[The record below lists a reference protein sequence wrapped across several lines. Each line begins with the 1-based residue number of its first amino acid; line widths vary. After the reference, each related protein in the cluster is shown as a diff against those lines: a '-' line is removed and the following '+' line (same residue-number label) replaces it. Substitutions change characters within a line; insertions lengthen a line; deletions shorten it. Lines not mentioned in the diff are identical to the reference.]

1 MAAVWGHFSIEG
13 PLWNLNGISPF
24 MWGEYASQ
32 GNPYGRSAPL
42 HNTQYINRNRLV
54 GTELYYPPC
63 QPDYKSKQ
71 YENQLHANTT
81 QNTMKTLKKQ
91 KELLELKLA
100 RKLITETRD
109 TLTAIAKNEDKHKK
123 NDTMLP
129 FPIEEIQVHL
139 LDEDGEGMVLWLQ
152 GSIEK
157 GKILIEKG
165 FEELTDHEETIQV
178 ELESDEEE
186 DHMIEEMFTT
196 VNKKPVLLN

>member
-1 MAAVWGHFSIEG
+1 MEFRLLCGDEMHLKGTHTAVAPPYTILSISIATDLLARSSTILLVN
-13 PLWNLNGISPF
+13 PIANLN
-24 MWGEYASQ
+24 
-32 GNPYGRSAPL
+32 
-42 HNTQYINRNRLV
+42 NTKTNY
-54 GTELYYPPC
+54 
-63 QPDYKSKQ
+63 
-71 YENQLHANTT
+71 T
-81 QNTMKTLKKQ
+81 QRHKNTMKTLKKQ

-196 VNKKPVLLN
+196 VNKKHVLLN

>member
-1 MAAVWGHFSIEG
+1 MEFRLLCGDELHLKGTHTAVAPPYTI
-13 PLWNLNGISPF
+13 LNIPI
-24 MWGEYASQ
+24 AIQ
-32 GNPYGRSAPL
+32 RKPT
-42 HNTQYINRNRLV
+42 TQI
-54 GTELYYPPC
+54 
-63 QPDYKSKQ
+63 
-71 YENQLHANTT
+71 TT
-81 QNTMKTLKKQ
+81 QNTMKTLRKQ

-109 TLTAIAKNEDKHKK
+109 TLNAIAKNEDKHKK

-129 FPIEEIQVHL
+129 FPIQEVQVHL

-157 GKILIEKG
+157 GKIHLEKG
-165 FEELTDHEETIQV
+165 FEELTDMEEGETIQV

>member
-1 MAAVWGHFSIEG
+1 
-13 PLWNLNGISPF
+13 
-24 MWGEYASQ
+24 
-32 GNPYGRSAPL
+32 
-42 HNTQYINRNRLV
+42 
-54 GTELYYPPC
+54 
-63 QPDYKSKQ
+63 
-71 YENQLHANTT
+71 
-81 QNTMKTLKKQ
+81 MKTLKKQ

-129 FPIEEIQVHL
+129 FPIQEVQVHL

-157 GKILIEKG
+157 GKIHIEKG
-165 FEELTDHEETIQV
+165 FEELTDMEEGETIQV
-178 ELESDEEE
+178 ELEE
-186 DHMIEEMFTT
+186 DDPMIEEMFTT

>member
-1 MAAVWGHFSIEG
+1 
-13 PLWNLNGISPF
+13 
-24 MWGEYASQ
+24 
-32 GNPYGRSAPL
+32 
-42 HNTQYINRNRLV
+42 
-54 GTELYYPPC
+54 
-63 QPDYKSKQ
+63 
-71 YENQLHANTT
+71 
-81 QNTMKTLKKQ
+81 MKTLKKQ

-157 GKILIEKG
+157 GKIHIEKG
-165 FEELTDHEETIQV
+165 FEELTDMEETIQV
-178 ELESDEEE
+178 ELEGDDEEE
-186 DHMIEEMFTT
+186 DPMIEEMFTT

>member
-1 MAAVWGHFSIEG
+1 M
-13 PLWNLNGISPF
+13 NLNGISPF

-42 HNTQYINRNRLV
+42 HNTQHTN
-54 GTELYYPPC
+54 C
-63 QPDYKSKQ
+63 
-71 YENQLHANTT
+71 NTT
-81 QNTMKTLKKQ
+81 KINYTQRHNTMKTLRKQ

-129 FPIEEIQVHL
+129 FPIQEVQVHL

-157 GKILIEKG
+157 GKIHIEKG
-165 FEELTDHEETIQV
+165 FEELTDMEETIQV
-178 ELESDEEE
+178 ELEEE
-186 DHMIEEMFTT
+186 DPMIEEMFTT

>member
-1 MAAVWGHFSIEG
+1 MEFRLLYGGAMHAKGTHPAVAPPYTI
-13 PLWNLNGISPF
+13 LNIPI
-24 MWGEYASQ
+24 A
-32 GNPYGRSAPL
+32 
-42 HNTQYINRNRLV
+42 T
-54 GTELYYPPC
+54 
-63 QPDYKSKQ
+63 
-71 YENQLHANTT
+71 QLHTTT
-81 QNTMKTLKKQ
+81 QNTMKTLRKQ

-129 FPIEEIQVHL
+129 FPIQEVQVHL

-157 GKILIEKG
+157 GKIHIEKG
-165 FEELTDHEETIQV
+165 FEELTDMEEGETIQV
-178 ELESDEEE
+178 ELEE
-186 DHMIEEMFTT
+186 DDPMIEEMFTT

>member
-1 MAAVWGHFSIEG
+1 M
-13 PLWNLNGISPF
+13 
-24 MWGEYASQ
+24 Q
-32 GNPYGRSAPL
+32 
-42 HNTQYINRNRLV
+42 Q
-54 GTELYYPPC
+54 
-63 QPDYKSKQ
+63 
-71 YENQLHANTT
+71 NQLHANTT

-109 TLTAIAKNEDKHKK
+109 TLSAIAKNEDKHKK

-157 GKILIEKG
+157 GKIHIEKG
-165 FEELTDHEETIQV
+165 FEELTDMEAIEV
-178 ELESDEEE
+178 ELEEHDPYDDFTPSEEEE
-186 DHMIEEMFTT
+186 DAIIEEMFTT
-196 VNKKPVLLN
+196 AGKKPVLLN